1 MADKHSPT
9 EYTASRDKS
18 NPHWNELLE
27 HVRELNH
34 KLIKLANFYLGNDVM
49 AQLTNEN
56 RLAKATSSIASA
68 CLEVTDA
75 TCVIM
80 ATMRSII
87 LKNHCVQQ
95 INNPSDIDICHD
107 VRTRTSN
114 SKKKFTEQ
122 VLTTNR
128 TEGMLQYMEVA
139 LSLSKLKN
147 EVEIVNLLEHAIS
160 MMKTEQTNKNTFDED
175 GNDMDNHH
183 ATQRPKSDQTS
194 TKNTSDRP

>member
-1 MADKHSPT
+1 MADKQSPT
-9 EYTASRDKS
+9 EYTASRDKL

-95 INNPSDIDICHD
+95 INNPLDIDICHD

-114 SKKKFTEQ
+114 SKKITEQ

-128 TEGMLQYMEVA
+128 TEGMLQHMEVA

-147 EVEIVNLLEHAIS
+147 EVETVNLLEHAIS
-160 MMKTEQTNKNTFDED
+160 MMKTEQTNQNTFDED

-194 TKNTSDRP
+194 TKNSSNRP